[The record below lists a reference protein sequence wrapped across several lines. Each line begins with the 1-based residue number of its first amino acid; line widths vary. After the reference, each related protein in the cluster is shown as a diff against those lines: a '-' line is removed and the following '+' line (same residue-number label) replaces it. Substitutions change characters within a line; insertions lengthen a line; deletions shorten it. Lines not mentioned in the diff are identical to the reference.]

1 MKWLVLKIIHL
12 YQKYIS
18 LDTGIVFK
26 KLRTTPVCKFHP
38 TCSEYTRQAIVRYG
52 VIRGAVLGCKR
63 IIRCHPWSEGGID
76 HVPTKEE

>member
-38 TCSEYTRQAIVRYG
+38 TCSQYAYDAISQYG
-52 VIRGAVLGCKR
+52 LVSGGLKAVHR
-63 IIRCHPWSEGGID
+63 IVRCHPWSQGGLD
-76 HVPTKEE
+76 PVH